1 MHTSTQDRIH
11 PSAAVDPSARIHP
24 TATIGPDVIIEPD
37 VIVGPYCAIGQATRL
52 RTRAI
57 IAEHTTLGTHNDVHP
72 YAVLGGDPQDRA
84 YSPDNPGALVIGHR
98 NIFREGVTISRS
110 TGAAPIT
117 TIGDDCFFMSQSHA
131 GHNCHV
137 GNRVVL
143 ANGAC
148 LAGHSTVADGC
159 VFSGFTGT
167 HQFTRVG
174 ELVMFRGGARAGMH
188 VPPFVVV
195 ADGNLIGG
203 LNTVGLRRAGFNLQ
217 EREDLKT
224 VYRAILRDRGAT
236 PIQTVI
242 QQLEAHHPDNMT
254 RAARR
259 FVDFIS
265 ESLALTGRHARGI
278 CPART
283 RLATTPNDSDN
294 D

>member
-1 MHTSTQDRIH
+1 MPTST
-11 PSAAVDPSARIHP
+11 AERIHP
-24 TATIGPDVIIEPD
+24 TAQIHDSARIDPSATIGPEVTIEPD
-37 VIVGPYCAIGQATRL
+37 VIVGPHCSIGAGTIL
-52 RTRAI
+52 RARAI
-57 IAEHTTLGTHNDVHP
+57 IVSHTTMGAQNDVHP

-84 YSPDNPGALVIGHR
+84 YSPDKPGALVIGDR

-110 TGAAPIT
+110 TGDGPVT

-131 GHNCHV
+131 AHNCRV
-137 GNRVVL
+137 ANRVTL

-148 LAGHSTVADGC
+148 LAGYSEVADGC

-174 ELVMFRGGARAGMH
+174 ELVMFRAGARVGMH

-203 LNTVGLRRAGFNLQ
+203 LNVIGLRRAGFNAQ
-217 EREDLKT
+217 EREDLKA
-224 VYRAILRDRGAT
+224 VYRALLRDRGAT
-236 PIQTVI
+236 PMHTVI
-242 QQLEAHHPDNMT
+242 QQLESDQEWS

-259 FVDFIS
+259 FLDFFT

-283 RLATTPNDSDN
+283 RYSAEHHNDHD
-294 D
+294 